1 MHDFILKE
9 IINSNLKNEFENI
22 GYDKSYIHNAIKKFE
37 YKNIKIFNLTS
48 AQANIIKQTAL
59 TVGADC
65 ATNRDCITGKANI
78 TNCILGGSIS
88 QLTKIAEKLN
98 YQPFGLKQL
107 GEKLLKILNGHSI
120 IEPFE
125 HSTKLV
131 GILNITKDSFS
142 DGGEFLD
149 FDKAIKHLEEMAQDG
164 ADIIDIGAE
173 STKPYSN
180 PVSDEKQLEK
190 IVPVLEYINN
200 NSNVQN
206 FNFSTSIDTR
216 SSKVAEECL
225 KLGANIINDV
235 SGFEY
240 DTNMPDVIAKYNAK
254 VIIQHSKGTP
264 ENMQNNPKYENL
276 IDEIY
281 LCLKSK
287 IERALSV
294 GIKKENIIIDPG
306 IGFGK
311 TREDNFEIIRRI
323 EELYSLGCPVMLGL
337 SRKSLLNMPEY
348 DNETKDIFTVAL
360 NTLAIQ
366 KRVDYIRVHNVKLHK
381 QLINLTSEIVL

>member
-9 IINSNLKNEFENI
+9 VIGANLDKEFEDI
-22 GYDKSYIHNAIKKFE
+22 GYDKSYINNAVKKFK
-37 YKNIKIFNLTS
+37 YKNFKIFNLTS

-65 ATNRDCITGKANI
+65 ATNRDCITGKAELS
-78 TNCILGGSIS
+78 NCILGGSIS
-88 QLTKIAEKLN
+88 QLKKIAEKLKF
-98 YQPFGLKQL
+98 QPFSLKEL
-107 GEKLLKILNGHSI
+107 GNLIDYKLEIKHNN
-120 IEPFE
+120 
-125 HSTKLV
+125 STKLV
-131 GILNITKDSFS
+131 GILNLTIDSFS
-142 DGGEFLD
+142 DGGD
-149 FDKAIKHLEEMAQDG
+149 FYEYKNAIKHLDQMFADG

-180 PVSDEKQLEK
+180 AISDSEQLERL
-190 IVPVLEYINN
+190 IPVVKYAKNKNI
-200 NSNVQN
+200 
-206 FNFSTSIDTR
+206 TISIDTR

-240 DTNMPDVIAKYNAK
+240 DNNMPDVISKYGAK
-254 VIIQHSKGTP
+254 VVIQHSKDTP
-264 ENMQNNPKYENL
+264 DKMQDNPEYTNL
-276 IDEIY
+276 MDEIY
-281 LCLKSK
+281 LSLKSK
-287 IERALSV
+287 IELALSK

-323 EELYSLGCPVMLGL
+323 EELYGLECPVMLGI
-337 SRKSLLNMPEY
+337 SRKSLLNMQDL
-348 DNETKDIFTVAL
+348 DNQTKDIYTTAL

-366 KRVDYIRVHNVKLHK
+366 RKIDYIRVHNVKIHK
-381 QLINLTSEIVL
+381 TLLELTSEIVL